1 MRSDRWLLPEGME
14 EIPPAQAWWIEQKR
28 AELLGLFQS
37 WGYDLVMPPML
48 EYLESLLTGSGQD
61 LALQTFT
68 VTDQYTGRLMG
79 VRADMTPQVARID
92 AHFLRSEGATR
103 LCYAGPVIRTRVKAA
118 GGSREPLQ
126 FGAELFGEPGPDSD
140 CEIVRLMV
148 ESAALTGL
156 NDAQLDLGHVGIFRA
171 LVAAIQVDSET
182 EAGIYDALIRKS
194 ASDIEQATSEA
205 GIDRALRSALCRLV
219 DLSGDSEIL
228 EEAKGVLSCCPEAL
242 VSLDNLTQVGN
253 LCRRFCPDI
262 QINFDLAEL
271 RGYRY
276 HTGVVFALYAPGH
289 GQAVAQGGRYDDIGR
304 EFGRRRPATG
314 FSADLREIMRIR
326 RARGAFSEATDS
338 GEQIA
343 RILAPFDPD
352 PALAEKVKELRLG
365 GAVVVQAFASELAD
379 ANTVGS
385 SADALS
391 AKLEKIDDRWQ
402 LVSLQIERE
411 S

>member
-1 MRSDRWLLPEGME
+1 MRSDRWLLPEGVE

-28 AELLGLFQS
+28 AELLSLFRS
-37 WGYDLVMPPML
+37 WGYELVMPPML

-103 LCYAGPVIRTRVKAA
+103 LCYAGPVLRTRIKSA
-118 GGSREPLQ
+118 GGTREPLQ

-156 NDAQLDLGHVGIFRA
+156 HDAQLDLGHVGIFRA
-171 LVAAIQVDSET
+171 LIKAIDVSDDVE
-182 EAGIYDALIRKS
+182 GDIFDALIRKS
-194 ASDIEQATSEA
+194 ASDVEQVTSDA
-205 GIDRALRSALCRLV
+205 GIDSGFSSALCKLV
-219 DLSGDSEIL
+219 DLSGGHDVLI
-228 EEAKGVLSCCPEAL
+228 EAKQALALCPEAL
-242 VSLDNLTQVGN
+242 VSLENLIQVGE
-253 LCRRFCPDI
+253 LCRRFCPDT

-289 GQAVAQGGRYDDIGR
+289 GQAVAQGGRYDDIGK

-314 FSADLREIMRIR
+314 FSADIREIMRIR
-326 RARGAFSEATDS
+326 RARGAFSDAPDDDAETNPNS
-338 GEQIA
+338 S
-343 RILAPFDPD
+343 RVLAPFDPD
-352 PALAEKVKELRLG
+352 PKLAQKVKQLRDSGL
-365 GAVVVQAFASELAD
+365 VVIQAFNNELSQAQTS
-379 ANTVGS
+379 ANNVDSIT
-385 SADALS
+385 
-391 AKLEKIDDRWQ
+391 AKLEKIDGDWQ
-402 LVSLQIERE
+402 LVTL
-411 S
+411 